1 MASRTTFTR
10 TSGSV
15 ITSAWANALRDH
27 TVTIGTTDDVASE
40 GQLAVNTSSDA
51 LVMHNGTGSVAVAHY
66 GLGSTWTP
74 AITQSFAVAA
84 TVNYARYWIKGRR
97 CKCEF
102 QVTCTSFGST
112 SNAIVISGIPVTA
125 NSSVGAVGHGYLFDA
140 SVPNTFPFIVTLG
153 STTTIKLS
161 SSSAN
166 AADLSLGVTSFTA
179 ALATNDIINATFEYT
194 Y

>member
-1 MASRTTFTR
+1 MAARSAMTVTSATTIATSWGNNVRDHVVARTT
-10 TSGSV
+10 S
-15 ITSAWANALRDH
+15 
-27 TVTIGTTDDVASE
+27 DDVSSE
-40 GQLAVNTSSDA
+40 GQLCANTSSDA
-51 LVMHNGTGSVAVAHY
+51 LIIHNGTGAVAIAHY

-84 TVNYARYWIKGRR
+84 TVNYARYWVEGRR

-102 QVTCTSFGST
+102 QLTCTGSGAT
-112 SNAIVISGIPVTA
+112 SNAIVISGLPQTA
-125 NSSVGAVGHGYLFDA
+125 NSSVGAVGYGYLYDA

-161 SSSAN
+161 STSAN

-179 ALATNDIINATFEYT
+179 ALTTNDIINATFEYT
-194 Y
+194 I

>member
-1 MASRTTFTR
+1 MAARSTLTV
-10 TSGSV
+10 TSGTT
-15 ITSAWANALRDH
+15 ITSAWGNSVRDH
-27 TVTIGTTDDVASE
+27 VVTRTTTDDVASE
-40 GQLAVNTSSDA
+40 GQLVVNTSSDA
-51 LVMHNGTGSVAVAHY
+51 LVVHNGTGSVAVAHY

-74 AITQSFAVAA
+74 AIVQSFAVAT

-102 QVTCTSFGST
+102 QLTCTSSGAT

-125 NSSVGAVGHGYLFDA
+125 NSSVGAIGHGYLYDA

-161 SSSAN
+161 STSAN

-179 ALATNDIINATFEYT
+179 ALTNNDIINATFEYT